1 MHVSAIAY
9 LTGGIGREAVIGKV
23 LNLALQAGDSSSG
36 AATDMV
42 LANWA
47 IPDKS
52 SLACLCSLFPANRDN
67 SCIAASQVTAMLY
80 NVQRSRAT
88 LWRSGYP
95 EGSSLPATDLVPA
108 NWAIPELP
116 AA

>member
-1 MHVSAIAY
+1 MHVLAVAY

-67 SCIAASQVTAMLY
+67 SCIAVSQVTALL
-80 NVQRSRAT
+80 VQSRAM
-88 LWRSGYP
+88 LWDPWISRRILRSSRRHG
-95 EGSSLPATDLVPA
+95 TCDLDH
-108 NWAIPELP
+108 L
-116 AA
+116 

>member
-1 MHVSAIAY
+1 MHVSAVAY
-9 LTGGIGREAVIGKV
+9 LTGIGREAVVGKV
-23 LNLALQAGDSSSG
+23 VNLALQVGDSSSG

-67 SCIAASQVTAMLY
+67 SCIAVSQVTALL
-80 NVQRSRAT
+80 VRCVKVSCRA
-88 LWRSGYP
+88 LEPCIPG
-95 EGSSLPATDLVPA
+95 GSSGAATDVVLA
-108 NWAIPELP
+108 NLGHP
-116 AA
+116 